1 MFIIYALNRNLTY
14 EDLYK
19 ELSNNKLDNI
29 ILINIGYSNNDNINK
44 PQTLFYHKIQ
54 I

>member
-19 ELSNNKLDNI
+19 ELSNIKDKYYQ
-29 ILINIGYSNNDNINK
+29 GY
-44 PQTLFYHKIQ
+44 LKIFC
-54 I
+54 

>member
-19 ELSNNKLDNI
+19 ELSKNKDK
-29 ILINIGYSNNDNINK
+29 YYK
-44 PQTLFYHKIQ
+44 F
-54 I
+54 